1 MADLNVDLLSGKARG
16 IARTNRIVK
25 WQKKAVWII
34 LGLFLV
40 ISFGVF
46 AWWGF
51 EVNRKSKIEKRQRRL
66 LAELEDRSDLQGRY
80 MLTKE
85 VLFQAD
91 QILGVRKDFEGVL
104 SDAYSLLPPGSVAR
118 GINFGDNN
126 VSLQVSNDGVQ
137 EYASLIRNLEVVEDH
152 DRFQSATVVSS
163 TRLRDGSWTANLVF
177 NFKKAL

>member
-16 IARTNRIVK
+16 IAQTNRIVK
-25 WQKKAVWII
+25 WQKRFVWII
-34 LGLFLV
+34 LGVFLF
-40 ISFGVF
+40 ISIGVF
-46 AWWGF
+46 SWWGF
-51 EVNRKSKIEKRQRRL
+51 EVNRKSQTEQRQKRL
-66 LAELEDRSDLQGRY
+66 LAELEDRSALQGRY

-118 GINFGDNN
+118 GINFGDKE

-137 EYASLIRNLEVVEDH
+137 KYASLIRNLEAVEDH
-152 DRFQSATVVSS
+152 ERFKSAIIASS
-163 TRLRDGSWTANLVF
+163 TRSQDGSWTANLVF